1 MKPLNTIAVLF
12 LKARAFFK
20 ASAVTGV
27 ISLLLPGPV
36 AAQTIPVLPEISPAI
51 AAAHP
56 DLAQRRYALAMER
69 DVLRN
74 NTRQHNGRCRNVEE
88 GSPEHA
94 RCDISLAKLEAH
106 IRRHIKASER
116 FIAAFTIQ
124 AVNALA
130 QHQGWSADK
139 RARLNKALNK
149 LKFDGD
155 PNATGVMIR
164 QSWRDIL
171 ARGQGEEFA
180 REAANGE
187 GPGFPGAGTQN
198 RYEDCAIFALANS
211 AGLPYG
217 VVAARA
223 TELMREG
230 EWRPAAERANP
241 QQAIEQRGLNGGE
254 VVMLA
259 EAFGQAEVVA
269 SKDFAKTL
277 KEGRPVMVNVV
288 PQDGDTQ
295 KGHEVVLTKAFRRG
309 SETWYEMMDSNQG
322 TQRRLYLSTK
332 ELNTMLQENGVAFRP
347 EPGTVPMLLR

>member
-1 MKPLNTIAVLF
+1 MVTKPWFV
-12 LKARAFFK
+12 
-20 ASAVTGV
+20 SAAGLLG
-27 ISLLLPGPV
+27 LLLAGV
-36 AAQTIPVLPEISPAI
+36 AAGQSIPVLPEISPAI
-51 AAAHP
+51 AGAHP
-56 DLAQRRYALAMER
+56 ELAQRRMMLVMER

-74 NTRQHNGRCRNVEE
+74 NNQQHNGRCRNVEE
-88 GSPEHA
+88 GSREHA
-94 RCDISLAKLEAH
+94 ACDVSLVQLEAK
-106 IRRHIKASER
+106 IRRHIEASER

-130 QHQGWSADK
+130 QRQGWSADK

-180 REAANGE
+180 RDASDGD
-187 GPGFPGAGTQN
+187 GPGFPVAGTQT
-198 RYEDCAIFALANS
+198 RYADCAIFALANA

-223 TELMREG
+223 TDLIREG

-241 QQAIEQRGLNGGE
+241 RQVIEQQGLIGGE

-259 EAFGQAEVVA
+259 EAFGQAEVVS
-269 SKDFAKTL
+269 SKNFAKTL
-277 KEGRPVMVNVV
+277 KAGRPVMVNVV
-288 PQDGDTQ
+288 PEDGETQ

-309 SETWYEMMDSNQG
+309 DETWFEMMDSNQG
-322 TQRRLYLSTK
+322 AQRRLYLSTK

-347 EPGTVPMLLR
+347 EPGTVPKLLR